1 MSTRAVHWAHQMKN
15 QMPAIHQN
23 PVRAT
28 TKNSTI
34 PRKTTIGLREPK
46 RKRLR
51 TDQKEIK
58 IIKIGKFVRKLSRLK
73 VNIGKTGTTR
83 TKKRRNPKMSIPADR
98 RNPIT
103 VRITPIQR
111 MRKRTLIDLE
121 NREVKNPRV
130 KTRRVKAR
138 GIKILRIETRRRV
151 KVPKVKTRRRV
162 KVPKVKTRKRVKV
175 PRVKTRR
182 IKRNSRTRR
191 KMTFGRQAR
200 IKVNPFTMIW
210 ASRMKRTIKIKMTQI
225 TQIHQKVHG
234 VRRQQA
240 RDMAW

>member
-1 MSTRAVHWAHQMKN
+1 MKN
-15 QMPAIHQN
+15 QMSALHQN

-51 TDQKEIK
+51 TDQKKIKRIK
-58 IIKIGKFVRKLSRLK
+58 IRKFVRKLSRLK

-103 VRITPIQR
+103 IRITPIQR
-111 MRKRTLIDLE
+111 MRIRTLIDLE
-121 NREVKNPRV
+121 NRGVKNPRV
-130 KTRRVKAR
+130 KTRRVKVLRIIVRRVKAR
-138 GIKILRIETRRRV
+138 GTIRRIETRRRV
-151 KVPKVKTRRRV
+151 KVPKVKTRR
-162 KVPKVKTRKRVKV
+162 RVKV

-210 ASRMKRTIKIKMTQI
+210 ASRVKRTIKIKMTQI

-240 RDMAW
+240 RDMAR

>member
-1 MSTRAVHWAHQMKN
+1 MKN
-15 QMPAIHQN
+15 QMLAIHQN

-28 TKNSTI
+28 TKNATI

-51 TDQKEIK
+51 TDQKKIK
-58 IIKIGKFVRKLSRLK
+58 RIKIGKFVRKLSRLK

-83 TKKRRNPKMSIPADR
+83 TKKPRKKRRNPKMSIPADR
-98 RNPIT
+98 KNPIT

-111 MRKRTLIDLE
+111 MRIRTLIDLE

-130 KTRRVKAR
+130 KTRRVKVLRVIVRRVKAR

-162 KVPKVKTRKRVKV
+162 KVS
-175 PRVKTRR
+175 RVKTRR